1 MMPVY
6 IAQYLCFQSLERT
19 DTQENNKSLQMS
31 KYSAKAIE
39 TKDWAKKI
47 FLNNNFVVYKRK
59 QKISSKIEN
68 IEIKTIQKISSTK
81 KQDMPPWPMI
91 GDMFPKKSS
100 IFFSPSLI
108 YLLVM

>member
-31 KYSAKAIE
+31 KCSAKAIE

-47 FLNNNFVVYKRK
+47 FLNNNFVIYKRK
-59 QKISSKIEN
+59 QKISSKIETV
-68 IEIKTIQKISSTK
+68 EIKTIQKISSTK
-81 KQDMPPWPMI
+81 KQDMPTWPMI
-91 GDMFPKKSS
+91 GDRSSLKS
-100 IFFSPSLI
+100 IFFRPP
-108 YLLVM
+108 